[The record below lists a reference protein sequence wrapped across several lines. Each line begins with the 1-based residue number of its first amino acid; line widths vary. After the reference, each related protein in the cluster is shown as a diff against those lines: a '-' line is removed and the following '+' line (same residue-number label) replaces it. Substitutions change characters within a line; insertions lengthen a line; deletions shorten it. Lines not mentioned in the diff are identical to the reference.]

1 MRIYIFRSINLVCI
15 DADPPAVKDVHLHVF
30 HVCSFMNTLFISE
43 SSNVYT
49 AEGGR
54 ERKTF
59 CFSSTVVQ
67 ILAIGVVEEV
77 SLQSHF
83 SVLLSCRLRFCK

>member
-1 MRIYIFRSINLVCI
+1 
-15 DADPPAVKDVHLHVF
+15 
-30 HVCSFMNTLFISE
+30 MNTLSISE

-83 SVLLSCRLRFCK
+83 SFVSFYWLRFYK